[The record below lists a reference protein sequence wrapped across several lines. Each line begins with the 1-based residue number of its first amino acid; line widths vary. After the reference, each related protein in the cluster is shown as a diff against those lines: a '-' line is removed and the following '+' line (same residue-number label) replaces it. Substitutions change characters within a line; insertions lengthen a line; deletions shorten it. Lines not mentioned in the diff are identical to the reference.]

1 MHAWSKCG
9 GVNEEHSICKEVLKW
24 GQGPQWTEIVCS
36 SFEFKHLLKAYTTT
50 SRKRLLILH
59 AKQPMEYH
67 SDQLRMKSPILVKD
81 NTIVKGKS
89 IVNHKDWHF
98 RFHYQLIGKERK
110 IYPAGGGNCCDI
122 LWTETLGW
130 RITSTGILSWAITT
144 CCEGL
149 CSDPM
154 LMMFGG
160 GRGILTLCWGC
171 ETGLRSEPMVRGG
184 ILARCCC
191 WGCETSLRSEPIV
204 RGGILALCCCCC
216 CWGCEL
222 GLSMFGA
229 GILAL
234 CCSGSFPCATII
246 WR

>member
-1 MHAWSKCG
+1 MNRNSLLF
-9 GVNEEHSICKEVLKW
+9 VRIQTLTQSIHHHKQKEITDIACKTTN
-24 GQGPQWTEIVCS
+24 GISFGPTWDE
-36 SFEFKHLLKAYTTT
+36 
-50 SRKRLLILH
+50 
-59 AKQPMEYH
+59 
-67 SDQLRMKSPILVKD
+67 KSHMVKD

-110 IYPAGGGNCCDI
+110 IYPAGGGTCCDI